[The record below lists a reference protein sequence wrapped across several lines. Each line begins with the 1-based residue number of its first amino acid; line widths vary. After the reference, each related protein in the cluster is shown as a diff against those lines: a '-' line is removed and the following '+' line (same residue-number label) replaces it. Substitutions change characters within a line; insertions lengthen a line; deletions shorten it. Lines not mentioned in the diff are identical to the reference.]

1 MIGERFVSLNDYIRR
16 FQINNLRFHLKN
28 LEKEEQIK
36 PKIARRKKRA
46 EINEIK
52 SRETITNCFSG

>member
-16 FQINNLRFHLKN
+16 LQINNLRFHLKN

-36 PKIARRKKRA
+36 PKIARRKK
-46 EINEIK
+46 K
-52 SRETITNCFSG
+52 SRNQ